1 MGVGA
6 SVGLRSGVPELPRS
20 GAGELGGR
28 LLRPQ
33 LPAIGPGQDP
43 VRPSELL
50 PLPPVAPRPLM
61 NAAREPHPPF
71 GHGRIR
77 SFEEMSVMVEQA
89 PPAISHRFVPTA
101 TVTHCP
107 YKGQAQYWSVRLGD
121 RLVEDL
127 AWPYRTTLPESQKIA
142 GPFAFYN
149 EEIDLFIDDQLQQR
163 PVTKFSK

>member
-6 SVGLRSGVPELPRS
+6 SVGVRSGLPELPRS

-71 GHGRIR
+71 SRM
-77 SFEEMSVMVEQA
+77 SDSVLEELSVTVEQA
-89 PPAISHRFVPTA
+89 PPAISHR
-101 TVTHCP
+101 
-107 YKGQAQYWSVRLGD
+107 S
-121 RLVEDL
+121 
-127 AWPYRTTLPESQKIA
+127 RT
-142 GPFAFYN
+142 
-149 EEIDLFIDDQLQQR
+149 R
-163 PVTKFSK
+163 